1 MITIGRKADLTRMCR
16 VENMSGV
23 VFTGENGGHK
33 FVITAHRGEE
43 IVPLTGSV
51 TGKFI
56 RPNGYTVELAGSNA
70 GLEDGNA
77 WVTLAGNCY
86 TEAGPFGLTITH
98 IENGNRTVIYACT
111 GYVHPSQTGTIVDPE
126 SIINVDAIAG
136 MISDLQEAIASAEGV
151 TDEVDELKSAI
162 DIVTADVS
170 VSVGSA
176 SRGYWEIANDVAT
189 KQSASSGYYHAFNP
203 IAVSEGQQYK
213 VVINCNSSYAPII
226 LADYTNNQYAVV
238 DTKTVTAQRTP
249 AEFEFTIPSGVT
261 HMLLTRFGNAAPGA
275 TVTYKGQRVDATL
288 SVAGVAADAKA
299 TGDAIGA
306 VDAKTD
312 ALNDGIAYADKQIEK
327 INDALIK
334 SVGEG
339 QPILRN
345 KIINLNYG
353 GNFVAGSD
361 STIRVATDPVYVP
374 DGAKYTV
381 TASGFGR
388 VAYTRSGN
396 GTTIY
401 DGHNLAEATTYEHT
415 FTGPEYFRI
424 EFANATDTNITP
436 NDITITITNSAA
448 VLTDLVEKT
457 EGIYPASNNVFVKIG
472 DSIGSNIVATY
483 KKMYVRNNNGVIQLS
498 TDSGQTW
505 NAGFDVSSLG
515 LINNYHLFANGCI
528 GFYTHQKAYYSED
541 YETYTEAP
549 VYEADGVTPYVPS
562 EIVNFFTSRQDQN
575 RKFIGDQDLYVFG
588 NYVIS
593 NEENTR
599 KVLFATIDNG
609 HSYKVIYEFNI
620 TGNRSIRHV
629 HYVVYDPNND
639 HYLVCTGDSDVQS
652 YVIQLDYNSTNDT
665 WTLTDLG
672 HSIKYK
678 WAGVAFYSNYVYFCF
693 DNTPGKVCRCKYDE
707 ISDVSKHE
715 TVLDNL
721 PCDAIGLYIGE
732 RGDIIVTLSSARTGT
747 NNSPFGKI
755 IDVHRVYYSADG
767 VHFENFIGDNPG
779 GYAESHYYSFLGV
792 NEDGR
797 AITGFKPY
805 LTNMANWNK
814 LPSFDLAEMAKK
826 HGYINAMKPY
836 DTTWEIR
843 PVTAV
848 ECADVTV
855 AVGSAVTIEPKLYPW
870 NASKLD
876 GLNFEIIDYDS
887 TKVSVSGAVIT
898 GVAAGTTTARVR
910 SRTTYDAYAD
920 ITITVT

>member
-1 MITIGRKADLTRMCR
+1 MTESLPQD
-16 VENMSGV
+16 
-23 VFTGENGGHK
+23 FTDTVANFAPTYSPSASYAVGDYVIHNGLFYRCK
-33 FVITAHRGEE
+33 T
-43 IVPLTGSV
+43 
-51 TGKFI
+51 
-56 RPNGYTVELAGSNA
+56 
-70 GLEDGNA
+70 
-77 WVTLAGNCY
+77 
-86 TEAGPFGLTITH
+86 
-98 IENGNRTVIYACT
+98 
-111 GYVHPSQTGTIVDPE
+111 
-126 SIINVDAIAG
+126 
-136 MISDLQEAIASAEGV
+136 AIASGEAWTSGHWTQV
-151 TDEVDELKSAI
+151 SVGGDVSDLSNAI

-170 VSVGSA
+170 VPVGSA
-176 SRGYWEIANDVAT
+176 SLGYWEIANDVAT
-189 KQSASSGYYHAFNP
+189 KQSASSGFYHAFNP
-203 IAVSEGQQYK
+203 IAVSEGQQYT
-213 VVINCNSSYAPII
+213 VTINCNSSYAPII
-226 LADYTNNQYAVV
+226 LANYINDQYAVV
-238 DTKTVTAQRTP
+238 DAKTVTGQKVNAV
-249 AEFEFTIPSGVT
+249 FEFVIPSGVT

-275 TVTYKGQRVDATL
+275 TVMLKAQRVDTTL
-288 SVAGVAADAKA
+288 SETGVAADAKA
-299 TGDAIGA
+299 TGDAIGT
-306 VDAKTD
+306 VGAKAD
-312 ALNDGIAYADKQIEK
+312 YADKQIEK
-327 INDALIK
+327 INDTLIK
-334 SVGEG
+334 NVGEG

-345 KIINLNYG
+345 KIINLSYG
-353 GNFVAGSD
+353 GNFVSD
-361 STIRVATDPVYVP
+361 TDSSIRVATDPVYVP
-374 DGAKYTV
+374 DGAQYTV
-381 TASGFGR
+381 SASGFWR
-388 VAYTRSGN
+388 VGYTRSGN

-401 DGHNLAEATTYEHT
+401 DGHTLAAATTFEHT

-424 EFANATDTNITP
+424 TFANATDTNITP
-436 NDITITITNSAA
+436 NDITITISNSAA
-448 VLTDLVEKT
+448 VLTDIVGKT
-457 EGIYPASNNVFVKIG
+457 DGIYPASNDVFVKIG
-472 DSIGSNIVATY
+472 DSIGSDIVATY

-541 YETYTEAP
+541 YETYSEAS

-562 EIVNFFTSRQDQN
+562 EKVNFFTSRQDQN
-575 RKFIGDQDLYVFG
+575 RKFVGNQDLYVFG
-588 NYVIS
+588 NYVIT

-599 KVLFATIDNG
+599 KVLFATVDNG

-652 YVIQLDYNSTNDT
+652 YVIQLDYNSTADT

-678 WAGVAFYSNYVYFCF
+678 WAGVAFYSNYVYFCY
-693 DNTPGKVCRCKYDE
+693 DNTPGKLCRCKYDE

-715 TVLDNL
+715 VILDNL

-732 RGDIIVTLSSARTGT
+732 RGDIIVTLSASRTGT

-855 AVGSAVTIEPKLYPW
+855 TVGSTVTIEPKLYPW

-898 GVAAGTTTARVR
+898 GVAAGTTTAKVR
-910 SRTTYDAYAD
+910 SRTTYEAYAE
-920 ITITVT
+920 IMITVT